1 MEKENKKILIIDG
14 NALIHRSFH
23 AIPPSLR
30 TKKGVLVN
38 AVFGFTSF
46 LLKALAEFKPEY
58 IVLTLD
64 KAGKTFRHESFSD
77 YKATRTKAPD
87 ELYEQIPIIKDLA
100 KAFNIK
106 TYELSGFEADD
117 LIGTICK
124 KLNDKDDLEKI
135 IITGD
140 MDTLQLINKNTKVY
154 TMSRGL
160 SDSVLYDIKKVK
172 ERYNLR
178 PNQIIDYKSLR
189 GDPSDN
195 IPGVKG
201 VGEKT
206 AIQLLNDF
214 DNLENLYNNLENK
227 NNLNK
232 IKERIQGLLSEY
244 KDNAYLSQ
252 KLATINKDAPIDISL
267 NELKFPNY
275 KNRDVIDLFQELEFN
290 SLIKRLDLIAGYQKQ
305 SSFLE
310 EIKTSFKEIENNQL
324 EKVIKNI
331 EINEE
336 IYIETEYV
344 DDKLLVYLYSKNL
357 GYLLI
362 KNSQELKTLKNLLTE
377 KEYKIIGH
385 NLKKIIIDLKKED
398 INIESLYFD
407 TEIAAYLLQPNNR
420 NFELEK
426 IALNELGLELNKDI
440 KIIEK
445 IEIIKK
451 LKNIYSKKLIEND
464 LDKLFHEIEMPIIK
478 VLADME
484 INGITFNVEPIQ
496 KITKVVKKELN
507 QLEND
512 IHKLAKKDFNI
523 NSTKQLK
530 EVLFVDLQIPSKGIK
545 KTKTGFSTAEDQ
557 LEKIVDLHPI
567 ISKLLKYREYNKLL
581 NTYLSPLPKLINPKT
596 NRIHTHFHQTI
607 TATGRLSSSNP
618 NLQNIPNHSQ
628 NDLFIRQAFVSKPGW
643 KLLSLDY
650 SQIELRISAFLS
662 QDKKMINAFLKNQDV
677 HQITAA
683 AIYNVTNDNVSPKMR
698 QAAKAVNFGIIYGQ
712 GPHGLSQASKI
723 SFSEAKEFIEKY
735 FQNYPKIKE
744 MTVNLIK
751 LAKDKNYAET
761 LMGRKR
767 PLPEIHS
774 SMPML
779 AKSAERMAINTP
791 IQGTAADIIK
801 KAMIEVYQEIK
812 NKDKEIKMLL
822 QVHDELIFE
831 VRKDL
836 IDKYENI
843 LKNIMSKVID
853 IGIPLKIES
862 SCGDNWS
869 QLK

>member
-1 MEKENKKILIIDG
+1 MNKEDKKILIIDG

-64 KAGKTFRHESFSD
+64 KAGKTFRHESFSE

-106 TYELSGFEADD
+106 TYELTGFEADD
-117 LIGTICK
+117 LIGTICE
-124 KLNDKDDLEKI
+124 KLNNKEELEKI

-140 MDTLQLINKNTKVY
+140 MDTLQLVNKNTKVY

-160 SDSVLYDIKKVK
+160 SDSVLYDIEKVK
-172 ERYNLR
+172 ERYNLT
-178 PNQIIDYKSLR
+178 PSQIIDYKSLR

-206 AIQLLNDF
+206 AIQLLTDF
-214 DNLENLYNNLENK
+214 DNLDNLYKNLESGK
-227 NNLNK
+227 NLEK
-232 IKERIQGLLSEY
+232 IKERIQGLLTEHR
-244 KDNAYLSQ
+244 DDAYLSQ
-252 KLATINKDAPIDISL
+252 KLATIDRNVPLEISL
-267 NELKFPNY
+267 DKLTFPNY
-275 KNRDVIDLFQELEFN
+275 KNEDIINLFQELEFN

-310 EIKTSFKEIENNQL
+310 EINISFKEI
-324 EKVIKNI
+324 KNDELKKI
-331 EINEE
+331 VNKLDNNEE
-336 IYIETEYV
+336 IYIETIF
-344 DDKLLVYLYSKNL
+344 DNNQLSIYLYSKNL
-357 GYLLI
+357 NYLLI
-362 KNSQELKTLKNLLTE
+362 KNKIELETLKAIFKQNN
-377 KEYKIIGH
+377 YKIIGH
-385 NLKKIIIDLKKED
+385 NLKKTIIDLKKEN
-398 INIESLYFD
+398 INLNSMYFD
-407 TEIAAYLLQPNNR
+407 TEIAAYLIQPNNR

-426 IALNELGLELNKDI
+426 IALNELGLELKNDI
-440 KIIEK
+440 KVVER

-451 LKNIYSKKLIEND
+451 LKNIYQKKLKENN
-464 LDKLFHEIEMPIIK
+464 LEKLFHEIEMPIIK

-484 INGITFNVEPIQ
+484 INGIAFDVEPINIIS
-496 KITKVVKKELN
+496 KKVKKELSK
-507 QLEND
+507 LEND
-512 IHKLAKKDFNI
+512 IHKLTGKEFNI

-530 EVLFVDLQIPSKGIK
+530 KVLFDDLKISSKGIK

-557 LEKIVDLHPI
+557 LEKIINLHPV

-581 NTYLSPLPKLINPKT
+581 NTYLTPLPKLVNSKT

-628 NDLFIRQAFVSKPGW
+628 DDLFIRQAFVSKPGW

-650 SQIELRISAFLS
+650 SQIELRISAYLS
-662 QDKKMINAFLKNQDV
+662 KDDKMINAFLNNQDV

-683 AIYNVTNDNVSPKMR
+683 AIYNVLEKDVTSKMR

-712 GPHGLSQASKI
+712 GPHGLSQTSKI
-723 SFSEAKEFIEKY
+723 SYSEAKDFIEKY
-735 FQNYPKIKE
+735 FITYPKIKE
-744 MTVNLIK
+744 MTDNFIK
-751 LAKDKNYAET
+751 IAKEKNYAET

-774 SMPML
+774 SMPMV

-812 NKDKEIKMLL
+812 GKNSEIILLL

-831 VRKDL
+831 VRNDL
-836 IDKYENI
+836 VDKYEDI

-862 SCGDNWS
+862 SYGNDWS